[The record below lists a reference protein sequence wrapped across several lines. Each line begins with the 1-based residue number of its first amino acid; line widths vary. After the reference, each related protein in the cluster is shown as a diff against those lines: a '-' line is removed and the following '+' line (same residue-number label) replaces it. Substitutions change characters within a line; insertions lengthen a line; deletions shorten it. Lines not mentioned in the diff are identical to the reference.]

1 MNKVLLVDRSPLVH
15 LGYERLLQY
24 HTDLTVAGNLYDLEN
39 ISPFMESQQVKLTIL
54 EYDPDCITPSLC
66 AAILKKNWSEHIILC
81 CENMDQ
87 ISLKQFYDV
96 GVKALLHKNASVHE
110 ISQAI
115 EQCLLGRK
123 FYSHQFM
130 DLLLGQKSD
139 STLTP
144 REKEVLKLVAKGES
158 TKSIAVDLNLSV
170 HTVNSHRKNIIRKLS
185 IQSPVEFVTHAIDLQ
200 LM

>member
-1 MNKVLLVDRSPLVH
+1 MNKVLLVDRTPLVH

-24 HTDLTVAGNLYDLEN
+24 HSDLSVAGNIYELKML
-39 ISPFMESQQVKLTIL
+39 SAFLKQQQVKLAII
-54 EYDPDCITPSLC
+54 EYDPEVITPTLC
-66 AAILKKNWSEHIILC
+66 ATFLKKNWVEQIILC
-81 CENMDQ
+81 CEHMDE
-87 ISLKQFYDV
+87 ISLKQFYEV

-110 ISQAI
+110 INQAI
-115 EQCLLGRK
+115 EHSLVGRK

-130 DLLLGQKSD
+130 DLLLGQKAD
-139 STLTP
+139 TNLTA

-200 LM
+200 LI